1 MFKILVVEDDRE
13 LNRAV
18 CAFLGRNGYEAVGC
32 LCAEEAYDALYE
44 TVFDL
49 IISDIMMPG
58 QTALNLPVPCGSRT
72 RSCPSC
78 L

>member
-44 TVFDL
+44 TVFDHRQDRK
-49 IISDIMMPG
+49 S
-58 QTALNLPVPCGSRT
+58 VV
-72 RSCPSC
+72 
-78 L
+78 

>member
-32 LCAEEAYDALYE
+32 LCAEEAYDAL
-44 TVFDL
+44 
-49 IISDIMMPG
+49 
-58 QTALNLPVPCGSRT
+58 NLPVPCGSRT

>member
-32 LCAEEAYDALYE
+32 LCAEEAYDAL
-44 TVFDL
+44 
-49 IISDIMMPG
+49 
-58 QTALNLPVPCGSRT
+58 
-72 RSCPSC
+72 
-78 L
+78 